1 MGTLQPD
8 ATFTY
13 SYNATVS
20 AAAQG
25 DTPASLANNA
35 CYDANSEDQPDVVFH
50 GCDPA
55 TVVVPPAPP
64 APEPADLGVV
74 KTVSHD
80 IVKPGD
86 TLTWT
91 VVGTNYGPA
100 TSTGFVLA
108 DQLPAGI
115 QFVSASASPEL
126 TCATPP
132 VGSRGS
138 VTCTAPSVP
147 AAPAAGSSLTL
158 TIVATVPPTTAD
170 GSLLANVATVS
181 GDQDEPVPDPHPNR
195 DETLTRVLVPDEPIP
210 PTTPTP
216 LPPDPDGPPQPPVL
230 PVHPPKV
237 PGGPADTLLKLS
249 KTGSPANASLGA
261 TITYALRV
269 SNVGEA
275 LAMKV
280 RVCDTPP
287 SGLTVTSA
295 PGFKRSGRSL
305 CTTISKL
312 AIGKRKTLHVTARV
326 TTTSTGR
333 LVNHATVNS
342 RNAPTRRARAVTIIH
357 AAPPPGLG

>member
-1 MGTLQPD
+1 M
-8 ATFTY
+8 
-13 SYNATVS
+13 
-20 AAAQG
+20 
-25 DTPASLANNA
+25 
-35 CYDANSEDQPDVVFH
+35 FH

-126 TCATPP
+126 TCTTPP
-132 VGSRGS
+132 VGSSGS

-170 GSLLANVATVS
+170 GSLLSNVATVS

-195 DETLTRVLVPDEPIP
+195 DETLTRVLVPDQPIP

-269 SNVGEA
+269 SNIGEA

-287 SGLTVTSA
+287 SGLTVVSA
-295 PGFKRSGRSL
+295 PGFKRSGSSV

-312 AIGKRKTLHVTARV
+312 AIGKSKNAACHRPGHDEQRRTARQPRDGQQPKRAKQANA
-326 TTTSTGR
+326 GR
-333 LVNHATVNS
+333 HDHS
-342 RNAPTRRARAVTIIH
+342 RSAPAGSRLARRHYPLRRSISVHSRRRSCSLSAPHGNRCVGRRARSNQNDPEI
-357 AAPPPGLG
+357 